1 MCIRD
6 RDRVQRDILE
16 IIEKKDLFDIFRSR
30 KVLVTGATG
39 LIGSM
44 FIKALHSLGQGA
56 VGRRRHHPVRRR
68 ALHERVY

>member
-1 MCIRD
+1 M
-6 RDRVQRDILE
+6 DRVQRDILE

-44 FIKALHSLGQGA
+44 FIKALHVANERYDLSTEIIGQI
-56 VGRRRHHPVRRR
+56 RNKEKMCIRDR
-68 ALHERVY
+68 L